1 MIWVVQAIKNFSET
15 TFSKRVG
22 RGGGGGLK
30 QFSKVCAKVSR
41 LLKCLDQAS
50 LTRKMASI
58 AFMQYLSKIGVNLK
72 YGNSGYIFSRKHSSP
87 QKKHHPLQSVRR
99 DKEAKNTPRCF
110 SGSVS
115 QFAKGYWRFL
125 HSFEYHK
132 NLNSLRESFVRGMK
146 R

>member
-1 MIWVVQAIKNFSET
+1 MIMIWAVQAIKNFSVLKQPFLNAWGEG
-15 TFSKRVG
+15 G
-22 RGGGGGLK
+22 RGLK

-58 AFMQYLSKIGVNLK
+58 AFIQYLSKIRVNLK
-72 YGNSGYIFSRKHSSP
+72 YGNSGYIFSRKHSFP
-87 QKKHHPLQSVRR
+87 QKNITPYSQS
-99 DKEAKNTPRCF
+99 EEMLCI

>member
-1 MIWVVQAIKNFSET
+1 MSCSSNQELFRIET

-22 RGGGGGLK
+22 KGGGGLK

-58 AFMQYLSKIGVNLK
+58 AFMQYLSKIRVNLK

-87 QKKHHPLQSVRR
+87 QKNITPYSQSEETRKLRIPR
-99 DKEAKNTPRCF
+99 DVVYFRFRF
-110 SGSVS
+110 SGLLTILA
-115 QFAKGYWRFL
+115 FI
-125 HSFEYHK
+125 
-132 NLNSLRESFVRGMK
+132 
-146 R
+146 